1 MKHSF
6 LCLFLQVCRSDCE
19 DLHFQSAS
27 EPSLKTSFCTKLCE
41 CGFFLFFLFACRTVV
56 YVLRVCVT
64 EPRFCLSI
72 AFLGLCVEICAE
84 THPLC
89 VSVRKDFLFL
99 FFSPTPSWAEQHL
112 HSCLSEST
120 THSFS
125 LIIPCSGSKTFQ
137 NFFFFFCPVF
147 VFSCCGVF
155 SFFAA
160 GSAAGAL
167 QKIPTTSCKQQAVRM
182 TSSCHK
188 VFYVSLRSHSFHSSL
203 HCCKSTQ
210 CHV

>member
-1 MKHSF
+1 MW
-6 LCLFLQVCRSDCE
+6 LFLNFFY
-19 DLHFQSAS
+19 LH
-27 EPSLKTSFCTKLCE
+27 
-41 CGFFLFFLFACRTVV
+41 VV
-56 YVLRVCVT
+56 LLYMC
-64 EPRFCLSI
+64 
-72 AFLGLCVEICAE
+72 
-84 THPLC
+84 C
-89 VSVRKDFLFL
+89 VSVWLSLVSVWALLSWGYVWRFVLKPIHYVFLYGRIFFFFFFPRLRVEENNTFTVVFPNPQHIHFHLL
-99 FFSPTPSWAEQHL
+99 FHAVDLKLFTA
-112 HSCLSEST
+112 
-120 THSFS
+120 
-125 LIIPCSGSKTFQ
+125 
-137 NFFFFFCPVF
+137 FFFFCPVF